1 MKRLVCLLLIG
12 VVLPFLLHADTG
24 VLDAIRRGDTSALKS
39 ALASSVDP
47 NTKDDTGATALMYA
61 AAYASAPDVR
71 LLLEAGADVNA
82 ANLFGSP
89 P

>member
-1 MKRLVCLLLIG
+1 MKRLLCLLLIG

-61 AAYASAPDVR
+61 AAYASAPMCGCWSR
-71 LLLEAGADVNA
+71 LAPKSMPRTYSV
-82 ANLFGSP
+82 P
-89 P
+89 PP